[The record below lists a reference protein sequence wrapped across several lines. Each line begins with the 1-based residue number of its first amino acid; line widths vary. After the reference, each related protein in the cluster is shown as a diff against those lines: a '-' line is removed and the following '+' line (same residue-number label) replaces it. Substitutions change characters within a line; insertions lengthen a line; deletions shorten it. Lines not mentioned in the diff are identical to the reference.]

1 MDVGWVTTH
10 AHTNRAREKHLGLL
24 IEEKTKQ
31 KDSNTK
37 ERGAAAA
44 GREQPERNFRQRT
57 VSRKLLC
64 FPSLKLVLGS

>member
-31 KDSNTK
+31 KNSNTK
-37 ERGAAAA
+37 ERGATTA
-44 GREQPERNFRQRT
+44 GREQPERNFRQRMDRQRIFI
-57 VSRKLLC
+57 SRKV
-64 FPSLKLVLGS
+64 K